1 MYYFDCVEAHGIR
14 SKKKRIGPTEMKAI
28 KILFSLWKL
37 EKKFVKLS
45 KIAAARPIS
54 ACPARQNKKE
64 TEYNIILYNASLEE
78 EKREEKNGQVWEHR
92 KENVLKS
99 KWKRISARKFVTA
112 DVTIDGHDVEG
123 NNKELSRLELFYK

>member
-1 MYYFDCVEAHGIR
+1 M
-14 SKKKRIGPTEMKAI
+14 
-28 KILFSLWKL
+28 
-37 EKKFVKLS
+37 KLS

-123 NNKELSRLELFYK
+123 NNKELSRIELFYK